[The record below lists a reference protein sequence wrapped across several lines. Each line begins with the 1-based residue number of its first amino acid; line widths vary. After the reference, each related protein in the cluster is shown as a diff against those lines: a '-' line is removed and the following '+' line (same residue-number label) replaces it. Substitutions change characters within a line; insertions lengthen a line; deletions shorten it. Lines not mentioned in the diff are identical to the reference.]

1 MSDIAELFHRDS
13 YAVLPRLLQDPQL
26 CKIYKYVRKIAQSGL
41 MAIGDEQV
49 VGTPYAYAYGDLIM
63 DGLLASLQ
71 KDIELAAGIGLF
83 PTFSY
88 LRVYKCGDILKR
100 HTDRPAA
107 EISVSLCLGYEAEKA
122 WPICIEGPRG
132 PSRVSLEP
140 GDALLYRGMDC
151 PHWREAF
158 TGKLLAQVF
167 LHYVDKNGPH
177 ASWKFDKRASLTA
190 LQRPN
195 RPSSDLKDESQRNLA
210 KDADASASG

>member
-1 MSDIAELFHRDS
+1 MTDVAELFHRDS

-26 CKIYKYVRKIAQSGL
+26 CQIYKYVRKIAQSGL
-41 MAIGDEQV
+41 MATDDGRV
-49 VGTPYAYAYGDLIM
+49 AGTPYAYGDLIM

-71 KDIELAAGIGLF
+71 KDIELAAGVDLF

-88 LRVYKCGDILKR
+88 LRVYKCGDILKK
-100 HTDRPAA
+100 HTDRPAC

-122 WPICIEGPRG
+122 WLICIEGPRG

-158 TGKLLAQVF
+158 NGKLLAQVF

-177 ASWKFDKRASLTA
+177 ASWKFDNRASLTA

-195 RPSSDLKDESQRNLA
+195 RPSSDLKDESQRNLSN
-210 KDADASASG
+210 DADASASG

>member
-1 MSDIAELFHRDS
+1 MTDVAELFHRDS

-26 CKIYKYVRKIAQSGL
+26 CQIYKYVRKIAQAGL
-41 MAIGDEQV
+41 MATEDGQV
-49 VGTPYAYAYGDLIM
+49 TGTQYAYGDLIM

-71 KDIELAAGIGLF
+71 KDIELAAGIELF
-83 PTFSY
+83 PTYSY
-88 LRVYKCGDILKR
+88 LRAYKCGDILKK
-100 HTDRPAA
+100 HTDRPAC

-158 TGKLLAQVF
+158 NGKLLAQLF

-190 LQRPN
+190 LQRPTGH
-195 RPSSDLKDESQRNLA
+195 RQI
-210 KDADASASG
+210 